1 MIVEGVQQLPTD
13 TRLVS
18 IAAFTT
24 TIREAATTR
33 TWTRDDEQQSGTN
46 ELVVQ
51 GRSAKYISSLVR
63 EGHTFL
69 LQSSPLWLDQGHDT
83 ERSLTFDSDTCSDLG
98 RSEKATLTPR
108 RPDSWSNQRKLVS
121 SLMTIAGSPGAD
133 SSGHFCFRCTVTMDR
148 SLSSLSSLDVGKFP
162 GHLQL
167 KLNLYVSTRFFF
179 V

>member
-69 LQSSPLWLDQGHDT
+69 LQSSPLWLDQRHDT

-108 RPDSWSNQRKLVS
+108 RPDSGSNQRKLVS
-121 SLMTIAGSPGAD
+121 SLMTIAGSPGTD

-148 SLSSLSSLDVGKFP
+148 SLSSLSSLEVGKCP
-162 GHLQL
+162 GQLQL
-167 KLNLYVSTRFFF
+167 K
-179 V
+179 